1 VCGITGAF
9 THTNKADTYRE
20 ALNKAIS
27 ALHHRG
33 PDAEGVYFHEHA
45 ALGHTRLSIIDTTTA
60 SAQPF
65 YSADKRY
72 VMVYNGEFFNYK
84 EHKEKLQKQGI
95 SFHTNGDTEVLLQLY
110 IAKGETFLENVN
122 GFFALAIYDA
132 LEQTLF
138 IARDRFGIKPL
149 LYYSD
154 NEKLFFASEMQAML
168 SYPINKTI
176 DQASLFQYLQLNYI
190 PAPDTIIEGIKK
202 FPVGYYCKIKA
213 GAAIS
218 FKPFCNEAYPSHE
231 QSHTGSFEEAKK
243 TYYSLLDDAVQ
254 KRLIA
259 DVPLG
264 TFLSGGLDSSA
275 VTAIS
280 AKHKSGLMTFSIGY
294 TDEPLFDESR
304 YAEMVSKHLKTQHHS
319 FMLGSDDL
327 YNELFKVLDG
337 MGEPFGDSSAI
348 PMHILSRKTREH
360 VTVAL
365 SGDGGDELMAG
376 YNKHRAE
383 YKLQHAGYYK
393 TLTTTALP
401 FLRTLPQSRNSKLG
415 NIVRQGIRFAEGAK
429 MSTQERYWRWAT
441 IAKAREAMELLANKH
456 NKLES
461 DNNTRKHQ
469 LLKNINDDFNSL
481 LYTDVQMVL
490 QNDMLV
496 KTDTMS
502 MANSLEV
509 RVPLL
514 DYRLVNFLFSLP
526 TEYKITGNS
535 QKRILREA
543 VAPLLPEEILT
554 RKKHGFEVPLL
565 KWFKTGLRSQIEND
579 WLNEKK
585 IAEQGIFDPVAIKAL
600 KQKLYSNNP
609 QDSVARVWGLIVF
622 QHWHKKYLQKA

>member
-1 VCGITGAF
+1 VCGITGIF
-9 THTNKADTYRE
+9 THTENAENYNE
-20 ALNKAIS
+20 ALSKAIS

-33 PDAEGVYFHEHA
+33 PDANGYFSHQSA
-45 ALGHTRLSIIDTTTA
+45 ALGHTRLSIIDTSTA

-84 EHKEKLQKQGI
+84 EHKEALQKQGV
-95 SFHTNGDTEVLLQLY
+95 SFRTSGDTEVLLQLY
-110 IAKGETFLENVN
+110 ITKGEPFLEHVN
-122 GFFALAIYDA
+122 GFFTVAIFDT
-132 LEQTLF
+132 LEKTLF

-149 LYYSD
+149 FYSAD
-154 NEKLFFASEMQAML
+154 TAKFIFASEMKSML
-168 SYPINKTI
+168 QYPISKAI
-176 DQASLFQYLQLNYI
+176 DDSSLFQYLQLNYI
-190 PAPDTIIEGIKK
+190 PAPDTILESVKK
-202 FPVGYYCKIKA
+202 FPVGHYCKLKA
-213 GAAIS
+213 GEPVL
-218 FKPFCNEAYPSHE
+218 FKRYCNEAYPSTE
-231 QSHTGSFEEAKK
+231 QTKASSFEGAK
-243 TYYSLLDDAVQ
+243 TEYYKLLDDAVQ
-254 KRLIA
+254 KRLIS

-275 VTAIS
+275 VTAIAS
-280 AKHKSGLMTFSIGY
+280 LHKPDLMTFSIGY
-294 TDEPLFDESR
+294 KDEPMFDESQ
-304 YAEMVSKHLKTQHHS
+304 YAEMVSKKLKTNHHA

-327 YNELFKVLDG
+327 YNELFSVLDAID
-337 MGEPFGDSSAI
+337 EPFGDSSAI

-401 FLRTLPQSRNSKLG
+401 FLRMMPQSRNSKLG
-415 NIVRQGIRFAEGAK
+415 NIARQGIRFAEGAK
-429 MSTQERYWRWAT
+429 MSTQERYWRWAS
-441 IAKAREAMELLANKH
+441 IAKAREALELLVKKD
-456 NKLES
+456 KLETF
-461 DNNTRKHQ
+461 NNTRKHE

-481 LYTDVQMVL
+481 LYTDVQLVL

-496 KTDTMS
+496 KTDSMS

-514 DYRLVNFLFSLP
+514 DYRLVNFLFALP
-526 TEYKITGNS
+526 TEYKITADS
-535 QKRILREA
+535 QKRILRES
-543 VAPLLPEEILT
+543 VAHLLPEEILT

-565 KWFKTGLRSQIEND
+565 KWFKTGLRDSIENI
-579 WLNEKK
+579 WLNDKH

-622 QHWHKKYLQKA
+622 QHWHKKYLQNL